1 MNNLFA
7 NLPTELPDELTD
19 RLVDGTSVR
28 IERIVSQG
36 QSSPQDFWYDQD
48 ETEWV
53 IVLRGAAR
61 LQFEGD
67 IISLEMR
74 AGDFVEIPAHQKHR
88 VQWTNPDEVTIWL
101 AVFYREQV

>member
-7 NLPTELPDELTD
+7 NLPSVLPDELTD
-19 RLVDGTSVR
+19 RLIDGTSVR

-36 QSSPQDFWYDQD
+36 QSSPQDFWYDQE

-61 LQFEGD
+61 LQFEAD
-67 IISLEMR
+67 NISMEMR

-88 VQWTNPDEVTIWL
+88 VQWTDPDEVTIWL
-101 AVFYREQV
+101 AVFYCEQV